1 MLNVLPS
8 PPTATLYAG
17 TVVTLTASPAAGYV
31 FTGWSGALSGTKNP
45 STVTMDADKKVT
57 ASFAVRVMS
66 VIELKI
72 GSTTMY
78 VDGKP
83 ASGGS
88 PRSVALT
95 GGWFSPC
102 HRNFIK
108 SSTPVSPFVERMG
121 GYNGALTLC
130 FHCPARLATRSTLSY
145 LLSLCELSLQTVVLL
160 YYIHET
166 PG

>member
-1 MLNVLPS
+1 LNSSNYCGRIQPS
-8 PPTATLYAG
+8 GDTWWAIGLTNNYVECLAITPATLYAG

-83 ASGGS
+83 ASLE
-88 PRSVALT
+88 A
-95 GGWFSPC
+95 
-102 HRNFIK
+102 
-108 SSTPVSPFVERMG
+108 
-121 GYNGALTLC
+121 A
-130 FHCPARLATRSTLSY
+130 
-145 LLSLCELSLQTVVLL
+145 
-160 YYIHET
+160 
-166 PG
+166 PGQGH